1 MISIGITGASG
12 MLATA
17 LIERLHSEYRIYA
30 TSRSKGVEK
39 DQVSWQCFDLLDD
52 RRLKSWLVGN
62 NLDVII
68 HCAAIVKVDQCEKK
82 PDIAEKLHYR
92 STKIIAD
99 HFQKNEGQ
107 LIYIST
113 DSLFDGKKITLYT
126 EKDKTNPLNAYAK
139 TKLLGEKPVL
149 KLKNGLVLRTN
160 IIGRGNNKNLTFA
173 EWVVEGLIEKK
184 AFTLFNDVFFSP
196 LHVNDL
202 ADIIVQLIK
211 KKTTGLFNAVSSN
224 SLSKYEFG
232 LKVADIFNIKDKV
245 IIKGSIRD
253 KKLIAK
259 RPCNM
264 GLSSNKLSAV
274 LNKRM
279 PSIERSIQLLK
290 NQYENN

>member
-1 MISIGITGASG
+1 VISIGITGASG

-82 PDIAEKLHYR
+82 PDIAENLHYR